1 MAAAQLGGSVPE
13 KRAFVQ
19 ILRDGLA
26 RFVTSQRQAS
36 PLLRLQRFLDAC
48 YVVAIGYVCA
58 RALFPTFATGLPS
71 WIEWFGRPDSYPTI
85 LVVLAFPLA
94 RIVVG
99 RRAGQRLSAAPLF
112 YLAVMAASA
121 VVLGMS
127 AYARCYGVASPPQ
140 PASAMDPETPFF
152 APLGWTL
159 ALFAANVEDR
169 FGADGA
175 AACQQVP
182 IALEIARILAIATT
196 LTAGLAAA
204 LTLFRSQVDRFAI
217 WRARSLTVVVG
228 VDDDTVSMIRAIA
241 GTLGGGETL
250 VAITKDAN
258 TSAASTIRGL
268 GAKVRVINLDEP
280 ETMARLRLWA
290 RLDRLY
296 LLSEDP
302 VQNLRRFKVI
312 DSQLERLGDERVRL
326 PLIVRIDDPWQAE
339 VWRRSFLAN
348 INQRWVA
355 DAVGRYEVTA
365 SKIVRHMTM
374 KRIGAQPISP
384 PSTVVL
390 CGLHPLTYALVSEL
404 AQLHRD
410 QSLYTKRNVV
420 PPQRAVIF
428 AKDAQ
433 SFVDDHHM
441 RQDRIAPGGG
451 RSLRVEAVEQEPTV
465 DAIAAYL
472 RDDAASH
479 AVVLGDTS
487 METTATRLAS
497 RLPKL
502 TVYVASGV
510 STSLVDLAIVGQL
523 YSFPINM
530 ELDKNAPQDVWERA
544 AELIHENFSA
554 KKDRTKRNAK
564 PWAELD
570 PFFRQSNRR
579 QVHNTLWMVET
590 IASHTWNTLESTA
603 AEPLPEN
610 FDDMTPLQKLEAL
623 GFDKD
628 TVDRMI
634 QIEHEDWCRYY
645 REGGWKYSPNRDDD
659 RNRHDSL
666 KPWHQLTQERPDSV
680 DHARESLVSVL
691 ISLRNLGY
699 RSVPKA
705 AQRNV
710 GGFLQDVV

>member
-1 MAAAQLGGSVPE
+1 MAATQLGSVPE
-13 KRAFVQ
+13 KRAPVQ
-19 ILRDGLA
+19 VLRDGIA
-26 RFVTSQRQAS
+26 RFVQSQRQAS

-48 YVVAIGYVCA
+48 YVLSIGYVSA
-58 RALFPTFATGLPS
+58 RALFPTLGTGLPD
-71 WIEWFGRPDSYPTI
+71 WIAWFGRPDSYPTI
-85 LVVLAFPLA
+85 VVVLAFPLA

-99 RRAGQRLSAAPLF
+99 RMAGQRLGSAPLF

-127 AYARCYGVASPPQ
+127 AYARCYGVASPPD
-140 PASAMDPETPFF
+140 PTSGMDPETPFF

-159 ALFAANVEDR
+159 ALFAAAVEDR
-169 FGADGA
+169 FGSDGA
-175 AACQQVP
+175 AACQHVP
-182 IALEIARILAIATT
+182 VALEIARILAIATT

-228 VDDDTVSMIRAIA
+228 VDEDTVSMIRAIS

-258 TSAASTIRGL
+258 TSAAGTIRGL

-280 ETMARLRLWA
+280 ETMARLRLWT

-312 DSQLERLGDERVRL
+312 DTELERLGDERVRL

-365 SKIVRHMTM
+365 SKLVRHMTT
-374 KRIGAQPISP
+374 KRQGAQGIDP

-390 CGLHPLTYALVSEL
+390 CGLHPLTYAMTSEL

-410 QSLYTKRNVV
+410 QSLYKKPNVV
-420 PPQRAVIF
+420 PPEKVIIF
-428 AKDAQ
+428 AEGAQ

-441 RQDRIAPGGG
+441 RQDRIIPGGG
-451 RSLRVEAVEQEPTV
+451 ERLTVEALERNPTV
-465 DAIAAYL
+465 DAIAEYL
-472 RDDAASH
+472 RDDTASH
-479 AVVLGDTS
+479 AVVLGDPS

-544 AELIHENFSA
+544 AELIHERFSA
-554 KKDRTKRNAK
+554 KKDRTKRNAR
-564 PWAELD
+564 PWPELD

-590 IASHTWNTLESTA
+590 IANHTWNTLESEA

-610 FDDMTPLQKLEAL
+610 FDEMTPLEKLKAL
-623 GFDKD
+623 GFDED

-645 REGGWKYSPNRDDD
+645 REGGWKYSANRDDD
-659 RNRHDSL
+659 KNRHDSL
-666 KPWHQLTQERPDSV
+666 KPWHQLKQERPDCV
-680 DHARESLVSVL
+680 DNSRESLVGTLV
-691 ISLRNLGY
+691 SLRNLGY
-699 RSVPKA
+699 RSVPKS
-705 AQRNV
+705 AQRKV